1 MTYVIAKRSSKS
13 LDFHLWR
20 EGSRIKEFGS
30 ETDALT
36 YMAELVQQFGMDSL
50 ILLRRVD
57 VSFKVEVS
65 SNDSN

>member
-1 MTYVIAKRSSKS
+1 MTFVIAKRSSKS

-30 ETDALT
+30 EMEALS
-36 YMAELVQQFGMDSL
+36 YLSELAQQFGMDSL

-57 VSFKVEVS
+57 VSFTVEVTP
-65 SNDSN
+65 NDSD